1 MDAGDC
7 GVGRVALENEL
18 TTRLAESK
26 VALAEVFRN
35 PGLRK
40 VNLALAGS
48 IVGDWAYAVGLS
60 VFAYRE
66 GGATAVGVFGVARYL
81 SMAAAAPFMSMLADH
96 YDRRRVMMLSDLIRF
111 ALVAVAGLIIA
122 TDGPALSVYA
132 LGLLTAVVSTAFRPA
147 QM

>member
-48 IVGDWAYAVGLS
+48 IVGDWAYAVGVS
-60 VFAYRE
+60 VYAYRQ
-66 GGATAVGVFGVARYL
+66 GGATAVGVFGVVRYL
-81 SMAAAAPFMSMLADH
+81 SMAAIGPFTSVLADH
-96 YDRRRVMMLSDLIRF
+96 HDRRRVMVIADLLRAALIAVA
-111 ALVAVAGLIIA
+111 ALVIA
-122 TDGPALSVYA
+122 ADGPAMAVY
-132 LGLLTAVVSTAFRPA
+132 GL
-147 QM
+147 